1 MTTWEWFH
9 RQMDSLVSLQIVI
22 TVETLWALIAFEW
35 PVVHGLRLLCV
46 CSIDVLHICRVA
58 AVEATETTVDAVDES
73 QTTCGVI
80 DV

>member
-22 TVETLWALIAFEW
+22 TVETLRALIAFEW

-46 CSIDVLHICRVA
+46 SSINVLHICRVST
-58 AVEATETTVDAVDES
+58 VEATEATVDAVDES
-73 QTTCGVI
+73 QTACWVI